1 MKLFSE
7 LKRRN
12 VLRMAAFYLAAAW
25 LLMQVVDVLEGP
37 LPLPDWIGGAV
48 LAVLAVGFPIA
59 LIVSWFWDITP
70 EGVVRDADL
79 PEGQPSIAAS
89 GRRTDFVII
98 AMLAAAVL
106 LLLVWD
112 PPTSG
117 DDAITVLPFESMS
130 GPDEAPFSEGVSI
143 ELQTLLA
150 QLRKFKVKLPPEK
163 DILSRFSDVPTLAR
177 EMNVR
182 WVLKGSVRRAESR
195 VRISAQLIDAD
206 DDSAI
211 AWSNVFD
218 RDLSAANLF
227 AIQTEIARKIASEL
241 RIVFDESAEQRLAAP
256 PTQNTEA
263 YSAYLLGRQRLT
275 DGTVAAVADAVEQF
289 ALAIELDPQFAN
301 AYSGLADACFTYR
314 GVSGAQSNEHCP
326 SSSAGREQLARK
338 ALELDPESGEAW
350 ISLGH
355 EMRLQAIPTP
365 ERVRNEGWPKIR
377 EELQEAVAAVE
388 HGLELDPTLSHGYAW
403 LADNLIWYH
412 VYPDPPFGWIKAWQ
426 SGRWETV
433 LDRGLEVDPL
443 SLGLHRR
450 KVWYPVRVGSKDEA
464 MWHARRIIEIAPD
477 SPRGYEV
484 VGGLE
489 WDLNGRVDES
499 VHWWSKT
506 MAIDPQDP
514 TFPGDISDAYAM
526 LGDPDMALAYLDL
539 AKALSAPGNPSIL
552 EDQIRIQLVA
562 GRVDARQVADMLA
575 SLSESQ
581 STNDFMPSLGLRVF
595 VDLALGRPED
605 ALARIETFSPRGP
618 GWRGGDYEV
627 AHQCLDASE
636 IPEEL
641 PHCPDALVRVYQEL
655 GDHEAA
661 QALSDAI
668 VRRGQSMV
676 DSIPNYD
683 VWNWGFAGSLATAG
697 RTDEALDM
705 LENLVASGW
714 RREGRF
720 WLCCN
725 VAYDAIRDHSR
736 FRAIAATIEA
746 DMAQQL
752 ENVRDM
758 QRRGEV
764 PTLEEVR
771 ALIAS
776 IQENG

>member
-1 MKLFSE
+1 VKLFSE
-7 LKRRN
+7 LQRRN
-12 VLRMAAFYLAAAW
+12 VLRMAAFYVAAAW
-25 LLMQVVDVLEGP
+25 LVMQVVDVLEDP
-37 LPLPDWIGGAV
+37 LSLPDWIGGAV

-106 LLLVWD
+106 LLLFWD

-117 DDAITVLPFESMS
+117 DDAITVLPFESMT

-163 DILSRFSDVPTLAR
+163 EILSRFSDVPTLAR

-195 VRISAQLIDAD
+195 VRISAQLIDVA

-227 AIQTEIARKIASEL
+227 AIQAEIARKIAGEL
-241 RIVFDESAEQRLAAP
+241 RVVVDESEEQRLAAP

-275 DGTVAAVADAVEQF
+275 DGKVAAVADAVEQF

-314 GVSGAQSNEHCP
+314 RVSGGQSNEHCP

-350 ISLGH
+350 ISLGRSIW
-355 EMRLQAIPTP
+355 EQAIPTP
-365 ERVRNEGWPKIR
+365 QRVRDKGLPKIR
-377 EELQEAVAAVE
+377 EEFNEAVAAFE
-388 HGLELDPTLSHGYAW
+388 HGLELNPTLSYGYGQ
-403 LADNLIWYH
+403 LARNLIWLH
-412 VYPDPPFGWIKAWQ
+412 VYPEVPSGWIKAWQ
-426 SGRWETV
+426 SGRWEEI
-433 LDRGLEVDPL
+433 LDKGLEADPL
-443 SLGLHRR
+443 SVELHG
-450 KVWYPVRVGSKDEA
+450 KKTWYPIWVRSKDEA
-464 MWHARRIIEIAPD
+464 MWHARRMIEIAPD
-477 SPRGYEV
+477 SPSGYSA
-484 VGGLE
+484 VGSLE
-489 WDLNGRVDES
+489 WYLNGRVDES
-499 VHWWSKT
+499 IRWTSKAV
-506 MAIDPQDP
+506 AIDPQSP
-514 TFPGDISDAYAM
+514 SFPQEISSAYAT

-539 AKALSAPGNPSIL
+539 AKALSAPGNQSIL
-552 EDQIRIQLVA
+552 EDQIWIQLVT
-562 GRVDARQVADMLA
+562 GQVDAHEVADMLA
-575 SLSESQ
+575 SLSESE
-581 STNDFMPSLGLRVF
+581 STIDFVPSLELRIF
-595 VDLALGRPED
+595 VDLAIGRPED
-605 ALARIETFSPRGP
+605 VLARIKTFSPSGP
-618 GWRGGDYEV
+618 GFRGGDYEV
-627 AHQCLDASE
+627 ALRCMEANK
-636 IPEEL
+636 IPEDL
-641 PHCPDALVRVYQEL
+641 PGCSSDFVRIYQEL

-668 VRRGQSMV
+668 VRQEKLWVEGVPLADAYKFGYAR
-676 DSIPNYD
+676 
-683 VWNWGFAGSLATAG
+683 SLATAG

-705 LENLVASGW
+705 LENLVASGSRES
-714 RREGRF
+714 RR
-720 WLCCN
+720 WLCCD
-725 VAYDAIRDHSR
+725 VSFDAIRDHPR
-736 FRAIAATIEA
+736 FRAMVDTIEA
-746 DMAQQL
+746 DMEQQL
-752 ENVRDM
+752 ENVREM

-764 PTLEEVR
+764 PTLDEVR

-776 IQENG
+776 IQEDG